1 MMMKEGQESLN
12 QPVDPIMYRVE
23 ILSVRDAEREMSRI
37 GTHPEGIRIMAP
49 KAVFRIVKIHSLA
62 PWQAN
67 VLKQEMLS
75 LGAEAAT
82 ASGCI
87 NCSCMASDVLL
98 MGTLAHFICLAEK
111 LKRQSPTFQT
121 LAEKILEVA
130 RSPSMLEKY
139 EWHLPGQV
147 LRPDLRSIIMG
158 IVNVTPDSFSDGGKY
173 FDAAAAVEHAM
184 RMESD
189 GADILDIGGE
199 SSRPGS
205 EPVSADEEMRRV
217 LPVIETLRGKTR
229 LPVSI
234 DTTKAV
240 VAESAIKSGA
250 AIVNDISAL
259 RHDPRMASLCA
270 EKKVGVV
277 LMHMKGEPKTM
288 QISPVYEDVVEEV
301 SDFFKERMCAA
312 MDAGI
317 DREAIVL
324 DPGIGFGKAL
334 EHNLA
339 LMRSLGKLAAWHERP
354 LLLGVSRKSFIGA
367 LTGAEIDER
376 LPGTLAAVVACA
388 LRGASILRVHDV
400 AVCRAALQIA
410 DALR

>member
-1 MMMKEGQESLN
+1 MH
-12 QPVDPIMYRVE
+12 RVE
-23 ILSVRDAEREMSRI
+23 IVSVRDAEREMTRI

-75 LGAEAAT
+75 LGGEAAT

-87 NCSCMASDVLL
+87 NCSCTTSDVLL
-98 MGTLAHFICLAEK
+98 MGTLAHFTRLAEK
-111 LKRQSPTFQT
+111 LKTQSPAFQS
-121 LAEKILEVA
+121 LAGKILEVA
-130 RSPSMLEKY
+130 QSPSVLNRY
-139 EWHLPGQV
+139 EWHLPNHV
-147 LRPDLRSIIMG
+147 LHPDLRSIIMG
-158 IVNVTPDSFSDGGKY
+158 VVNVTPDSFSDGGKY
-173 FDAAAAVEHAM
+173 FDASSAVEHALK
-184 RMESD
+184 MEND

-217 LPVIETLRGKTR
+217 LPVIESLREKTR
-229 LPVSI
+229 LPISI
-234 DTTKAV
+234 DTMKAE
-240 VAESAIKSGA
+240 VAESAIECGA

-259 RHDPRMASLCA
+259 RHDPRMASLCS

-288 QISPVYEDVVEEV
+288 QENPVYEDVVEEV
-301 SDFFKERMCAA
+301 SDFFKERMHAA
-312 MDAGI
+312 MDARIG
-317 DREAIVL
+317 REAIVL

-339 LMRSLGKLAAWHERP
+339 LMRSLGTLAARHERP
-354 LLLGVSRKSFIGA
+354 LLIGVSRKSFIGA

-376 LPGTLAAVVACA
+376 LPGTIAAVVACA
-388 LRGASILRVHDV
+388 LRGATILRVHDV
-400 AVCRAALQIA
+400 AACRAALQIA
-410 DALR
+410 DALQK